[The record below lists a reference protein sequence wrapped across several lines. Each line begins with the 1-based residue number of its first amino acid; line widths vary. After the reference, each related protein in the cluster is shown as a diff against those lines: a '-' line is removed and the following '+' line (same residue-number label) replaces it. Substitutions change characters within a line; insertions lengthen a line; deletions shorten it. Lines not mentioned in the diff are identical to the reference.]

1 MRSIA
6 YADTGG
12 NIMQKQLEAKL
23 NRALMDEYHARN
35 TYRKIIDTFGSVRPF
50 SNIVEAEQ
58 AHINFLL
65 PLYEKYSIP
74 VPAEPPPPDIM
85 PPASMKVACRIA
97 VQAEEENI
105 SLYDD
110 LLEGTEESDVI
121 EVFRQLQAASRD
133 HHLPAFRR
141 CLERET
147 NRTNPGCGGNG
158 QGRAG
163 RRGKGRGQC
172 RGQKGRL
179 NQERLQNPLA

>member
-1 MRSIA
+1 
-6 YADTGG
+6 
-12 NIMQKQLEAKL
+12 MQDMLETKL

-35 TYRKIIDTFGSVRPF
+35 TYRKIIAAFGPVRPF

-58 AHINFLL
+58 THISFLL

-74 VPAEPPPPDIM
+74 VPAEPNTPETAVPK
-85 PPASMKVACRIA
+85 SMEEACRIA

-110 LLEGTEESDVI
+110 LLAGTQEPDVI
-121 EVFRQLQAASRD
+121 AVFKQLQAASRD

-147 NRTNPGCGGNG
+147 NQPNRGAGDRGRGGGATKARGRGCGN
-158 QGRAG
+158 
-163 RRGKGRGQC
+163 RGGRGC
-172 RGQKGRL
+172 RFI
-179 NQERLQNPLA
+179 